1 MAEGVLGLLLGWEN
15 VSKGRLVKLLLI
27 SLFVLLL
34 EKIQTNNLPKME
46 KIQRNNLA
54 FLEIFQRKK
63 LVGSSSRCRR
73 GEEAGGAVAP
83 PVICISND
91 K

>member
-1 MAEGVLGLLLGWEN
+1 MSWGLFAGGRTCRKGWF
-15 VSKGRLVKLLLI
+15 VKLLLI